1 MEQVA
6 KLKRAWYLALV
17 FQIVQKISEKY
28 CPCSYLSIDQIW
40 WVDEL
45 WFKRYIQKWTV
56 SCTNTHHDVTDLL
69 NHGIVKNTK
78 KWIYWEP
85 SLNFLQ
91 NKKIRNMCLKW
102 HILRSSRFVAEVT
115 FNCLTTIQNIRW
127 QRKLRSLRV
136 LYLIREM
143 LLKVNYFATDKVKSL
158 LNSIKSEMILFC
170 VYAEF
175 HIIYFEMI
183 FYTFL

>member
-1 MEQVA
+1 
-6 KLKRAWYLALV
+6 
-17 FQIVQKISEKY
+17 
-28 CPCSYLSIDQIW
+28 
-40 WVDEL
+40 
-45 WFKRYIQKWTV
+45 
-56 SCTNTHHDVTDLL
+56 
-69 NHGIVKNTK
+69 
-78 KWIYWEP
+78 
-85 SLNFLQ
+85 
-91 NKKIRNMCLKW
+91 MCLKW
-102 HILRSSRFVAEVT
+102 YILRSSRFVAEVT

-143 LLKVNYFATDKVKSL
+143 LLKVNYFATDKLKSL